1 MRPLICLI
9 QKELRTSLA
18 SPVAYVV
25 GAIFLLV
32 SGLLFSNITAL
43 VARQTLQFLQFQGF
57 TPQLSINEMIL
68 RPTYRNMAV
77 VLILITPILTMRLFA
92 EEKRSRTIELLMTS
106 PISIT
111 TIIFGKYLAA
121 LGLYVIML
129 GLTVYMPILMA
140 LFGSIEWGPI
150 LTGYLGL
157 ILLGA
162 VFLSI
167 GLFASTLTEN
177 QIIAA
182 SVSFG
187 LLLVFWLLGL
197 AAMAAGSGV
206 LGQLLTYLSFFE
218 HLDNF
223 IKGIIDVGDIVYFVS
238 LAAFG
243 LFLSHRVV
251 ESQRWS

>member
-1 MRPLICLI
+1 MRALVCLI
-9 QKELRTSLA
+9 QKELRAYLA

-32 SGLLFSNITAL
+32 SGFLYASITTV

-68 RPTYRNMAV
+68 RPTYRNMVV

-92 EEKRSRTIELLMTS
+92 EEKRSRTIELMMTS
-106 PISIT
+106 PISIA

-121 LGLYVIML
+121 LSLYVLML
-129 GLTVYMPILMA
+129 SLTVYMPILMA
-140 LFGSIEWGPI
+140 LFGSVEWGPV
-150 LTGYLGL
+150 LSGYLGL
-157 ILLGA
+157 VLIGA
-162 VFLSI
+162 VFLAI
-167 GLFASTLTEN
+167 GLFGSTLTEN

-187 LLLVFWLLGL
+187 LLLVFWLLGW
-197 AAMAAGSGV
+197 AATAAGSGEV
-206 LGQLLTYLSFFE
+206 GRLLTYLSFFE

-223 IKGIIDVGDIVYFVS
+223 MKGVIDLGDIVYFVS

-243 LFLSHRVV
+243 LFLAHRVV
-251 ESQRWS
+251 ESQRWA